1 MQVITSKDNELI
13 KSIKKLKEKKYRDA
27 YGKFVIEGIKLIGEA
42 IQENADIECIV
53 ICEDCMKE
61 NCIDKKLMYEIAK
74 KNCVYVNSKV
84 FNTITRYFSS
94 CKKS

>member
-42 IQENADIECIV
+42 
-53 ICEDCMKE
+53 
-61 NCIDKKLMYEIAK
+61 YERK
-74 KNCVYVNSKV
+74 M
-84 FNTITRYFSS
+84 R
-94 CKKS
+94 